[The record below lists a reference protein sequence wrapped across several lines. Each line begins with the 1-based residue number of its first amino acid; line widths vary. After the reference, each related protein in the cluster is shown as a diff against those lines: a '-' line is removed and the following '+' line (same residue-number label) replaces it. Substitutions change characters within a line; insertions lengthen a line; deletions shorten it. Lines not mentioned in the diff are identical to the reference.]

1 MQHSYMHVG
10 VSYAV
15 GMKNR
20 EYYWIPEIL
29 CGPLT
34 QETARLLAKTL
45 SHMQN
50 DALHLN
56 MNKIKAITNLFLGP
70 DRPRFLIEQ
79 VENRI
84 VV

>member
-1 MQHSYMHVG
+1 MVG
-10 VSYAV
+10 R
-15 GMKNR
+15 KNS

-29 CGPLT
+29 CGPHT
-34 QETARLLAKTL
+34 RETSRMLAKTL

-70 DRPRFLIEQ
+70 DRPRLLTER
-79 VENRI
+79 VENKI